1 MVHNMYKGTL
11 KRSKILNIP
20 GNVEG
25 TGLCTG
31 LCTCSGMCAHS
42 QRVETYG

>member
-1 MVHNMYKGTL
+1 MYKRAL

-31 LCTCSGMCAHS
+31 LCTYPGM
-42 QRVETYG
+42 